1 MKEKISVIIPCYNS
15 ENSIKSVVENI
26 LHTLHGKYECRI
38 ILVND
43 CSKDRVWDVITELCS
58 FYKNVIGL
66 SLARNF
72 GQQSARMAAL
82 EHVIGEYVVF
92 MDDDGQ
98 HEASDILRMIDKL
111 RMGYDIV
118 YAYFRHKKESGFR
131 VWGSNIN
138 RKMTDWVMG
147 TPRDVHT
154 SSFFVTRRFVVDKL
168 RDYTNPSPYTFGYF
182 MHITKNIADIEVE
195 HHERI
200 YGKSGYTIAKLLRLW
215 MEGFTGFSV
224 VPLRIASIVGVGM
237 AVVGFL
243 WGIVCIFHK
252 LLNPLVAAGYTSLI
266 AVILFCCGM
275 ILIMLGLLGEYVG
288 RIFMSLNHLPQYVVR
303 DKLNVKDEG
312 TD

>member
-1 MKEKISVIIPCYNS
+1 
-15 ENSIKSVVENI
+15 
-26 LHTLHGKYECRI
+26 
-38 ILVND
+38 
-43 CSKDRVWDVITELCS
+43 
-58 FYKNVIGL
+58 
-66 SLARNF
+66 
-72 GQQSARMAAL
+72 
-82 EHVIGEYVVF
+82 
-92 MDDDGQ
+92 
-98 HEASDILRMIDKL
+98 
-111 RMGYDIV
+111 
-118 YAYFRHKKESGFR
+118 
-131 VWGSNIN
+131 
-138 RKMTDWVMG
+138 
-147 TPRDVHT
+147 
-154 SSFFVTRRFVVDKL
+154 
-168 RDYTNPSPYTFGYF
+168 
-182 MHITKNIADIEVE
+182 
-195 HHERI
+195 
-200 YGKSGYTIAKLLRLW
+200 